1 MKLKA
6 CPQCGNKELG
16 DRWSSKGR
24 HVLEQHCDAVLEDEF
39 DLLPSNRREY
49 NYNTGC
55 WEYLCNWVGEAR
67 TPEVQKIVKS
77 SSHLFNRAGT
87 YSIYDRFGHT
97 MCLSQGFGSKKDAM
111 PYIQEYLKRGVTD
124 VDAGPYTALWWSSAG
139 AYDKGTEVPLDQ
151 TNL

>member
-16 DRWSSKGR
+16 DRWSSKGNR
-24 HVLEQHCDAVLEDEF
+24 LLEQYCDALDEGEVLAYGQ
-39 DLLPSNRREY
+39 Y
-49 NYNTGC
+49 NDNWHDGGGNPIRV
-55 WEYLCNWVGEAR
+55 CNWVGEAR